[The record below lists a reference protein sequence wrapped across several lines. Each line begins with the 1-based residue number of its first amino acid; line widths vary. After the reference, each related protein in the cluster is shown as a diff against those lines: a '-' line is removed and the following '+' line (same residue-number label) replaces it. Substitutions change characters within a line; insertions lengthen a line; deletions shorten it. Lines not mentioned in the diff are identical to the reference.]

1 MGLSISQSFLLFLFY
16 AFCGWLFEV
25 ILRLIIDKRFVNRG
39 FLIGPICPIYGIG
52 VLFIYYFLSEF
63 KTKPL
68 VFIVLMIVSASILEY
83 FTSYIMEKIFEM
95 RWWDY
100 SEKKYNI
107 NGRICLD
114 NLCAFGLMGAIIIYF
129 VNPVVVE
136 VLTSANIGIINNIA
150 IVLLVLLIID
160 IIISTK
166 IIGSFSNLAFSVKK
180 DNTEEITK
188 KVKQILIKRGGL
200 YKRIVM
206 VFDFEVSEKLVE
218 KIKESFKSNFAK
230 VGDKVKSIKRKIK
243 KSS

>member
-1 MGLSISQSFLLFLFY
+1 
-16 AFCGWLFEV
+16 
-25 ILRLIIDKRFVNRG
+25 
-39 FLIGPICPIYGIG
+39 
-52 VLFIYYFLSEF
+52 
-63 KTKPL
+63 
-68 VFIVLMIVSASILEY
+68 MIVSASILEY